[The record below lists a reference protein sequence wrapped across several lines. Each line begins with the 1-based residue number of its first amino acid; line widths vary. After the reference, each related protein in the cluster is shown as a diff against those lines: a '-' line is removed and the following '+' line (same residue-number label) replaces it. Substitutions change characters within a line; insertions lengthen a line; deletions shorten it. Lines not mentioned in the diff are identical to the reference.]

1 MYNFNLFNNN
11 SFIGYYVNDYSDVL
25 NYAAPSDGSAI
36 LFANLDQGLVW
47 SKKFIHGQTY
57 IQPYR
62 IIPINNESKPPEQVK
77 QQTTDEKLDQLL
89 TILLRRENES
99 TGNDEH
105 VTKPVKE

>member
-11 SFIGYYVNDYSDVL
+11 SFIGYYINDYNDVL

-36 LFANLDQGLVW
+36 LFANLDQGLIW
-47 SKKFIHGQTY
+47 SKKLINGQSY

-105 VTKPVKE
+105 ASKPVKE